1 MSKMSRTGKK
11 AAKAPRATTLLWGL
25 VGGMLPIF
33 AARVAYARVEPILPA
48 HEFPVLG
55 RNFAIGVFALGHVIF
70 PAVALGG
77 PIVAVISE
85 IAALLKRD
93 PRYERFAR
101 TVARF
106 TAIVFSV
113 GATFGVVIVVL
124 FAALTPGFWIM
135 GVNLFTWPLVLE
147 GVMFFLEI
155 ATLYAYVYLWD
166 RLAEKR
172 GWHLALG
179 TGNILFGTITM
190 LIINGV
196 AAIMLTPPAGLVPVL
211 QSLASGEIQKLPEIS
226 LGLAVRLLYFGN
238 PTWMVLNLHRFA
250 ANISFIGL
258 LFAAVMAF
266 YALRGKSAD
275 RPFYHWATGYSLL
288 WGIGPVFFMPL
299 IGWDYVLT
307 LRDYQQGYGKAISG
321 IYQALTNNPVDPY
334 APFFNVMVDK
344 IWTFRLLVVFV
355 SAMFI
360 LASLYLARGSR
371 EGRGT
376 STVTRLVLLAE
387 LVGAL
392 LLVINLPGMAEDYL
406 GFALLVAG
414 TAVVAANYWRRTKE
428 MDLARQVPAWACYLV
443 MVVAVMVSYTIG
455 LMGFVREMARY
466 PFLVPGV
473 MRIADMAPRSTAP
486 TGMQTTVGHVLLVIT
501 AALVLDT
508 LFILLGLKLT
518 NVPAVTA
525 IVPERGIS
533 SGAGASRSVQ
543 A

>member
-1 MSKMSRTGKK
+1 MSQMSKR
-11 AAKAPRATTLLWGL
+11 AARAPRSTALLWSLVAGL
-25 VGGMLPIF
+25 ISVL
-33 AARVAYARVEPILPA
+33 AARTAYAQVEPILPA
-48 HEFPVLG
+48 YEFPVLG

-70 PAVALGG
+70 PAIALGG

-85 IAALLKRD
+85 IVALLKRD

-147 GVMFFLEI
+147 GVMFFLEM

-166 RLAEKR
+166 QLAEKR

-179 TGNILFGTITM
+179 IGNIVFGTTTM

-211 QSLASGEIQKLPEIS
+211 QSLASGGIQKLPEIS

-238 PTWMVLNLHRFA
+238 PTWMILNLHRFA

-266 YALRGKSAD
+266 YSLRGKPAD
-275 RPFYHWATGYSLL
+275 RPFYQWATGYSLL

-307 LRDYQQGYGKAISG
+307 LRDYQQGYGKAISEL
-321 IYQALTNNPVDPY
+321 YQALRNTPVDY
-334 APFFNVMVDK
+334 YTPFFNVMVEK
-344 IWTFRLLVVFV
+344 IWTFRLLVVFL

-360 LASLYLARGSR
+360 LASLYLARWSR
-371 EGRGT
+371 EGRGA
-376 STVTRLVLLAE
+376 STVSNIALIAE
-387 LVGAL
+387 LIGAL
-392 LLVINLPGMAEDYL
+392 LLVINRPGMAEDYL
-406 GFALLVAG
+406 GFVLLVAG
-414 TAVVAANYWRRTKE
+414 TAVVAVDYWRRTKE
-428 MDLARQVPAWACYLV
+428 MDFARQVPGWAYYLV
-443 MVVAVMVSYTIG
+443 MVAAVTVSYTIG

-486 TGMQTTVGHVLLVIT
+486 TGMQAPAGQVLLVIT
-501 AALVLDT
+501 VALVLDT
-508 LFILLGLKLT
+508 LFILLGLELT
-518 NVPAVTA
+518 NVPAVRA
-525 IVPERGIS
+525 IVPERDLG
-533 SGAGASRSVQ
+533 SGAGASRSLQ